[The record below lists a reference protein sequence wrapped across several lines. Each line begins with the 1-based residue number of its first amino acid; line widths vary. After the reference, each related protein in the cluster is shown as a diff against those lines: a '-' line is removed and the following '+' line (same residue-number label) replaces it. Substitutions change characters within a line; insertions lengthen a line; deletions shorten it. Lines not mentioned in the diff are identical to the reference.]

1 MSIQLGILLAL
12 LCALTTNLGF
22 LLKHRGACAAPDV
35 AMRHPL
41 RSAIGLYRSKWFAI
55 GMLVALGA
63 WILHVAALALAPLSL
78 VQAVISGGLVFLTV
92 LADRVFGFKIGN
104 RQWVGVGLTALG
116 LTLIA
121 VTIPTDGGAHSGYS
135 LAGMIAFEFGLLTV
149 GALLV
154 LSPRLGASHHHHG
167 VLLGMAA
174 GVLFGVSDVAIKALT
189 GSVGA
194 EGLVAGLASP
204 WLLTCLL
211 ASIVAFYASAR
222 GLQQGEAVPVITMTS
237 AAANV
242 SAITGGFVVF
252 GDPMPGDALGI
263 AVQSLAFVLV
273 IVAARLTPAPVR
285 AAEARHKPAAATAAA
300 TIPRRMPSIN
310 QLVSKGRKP
319 PQEEGRHP
327 GSEVRS
333 GAQEAQRCSPAAR
346 RVHPRLHRHPQEA
359 ELRAAQGRARPA
371 HQRDGGHLLHPGR
384 GPQPSGALRGAG
396 PRRPRQGPA
405 GRALQG
411 RARHARRRRR
421 E

>member
-12 LCALTTNLGF
+12 FCALTTNLGF

-35 AMRHPL
+35 TMRHPI
-41 RSAIGLYRSKWFAI
+41 RSAVGLYKSKWFAI

-92 LADRVFGFKIGN
+92 LADRVFGFKLGN
-104 RQWVGVGLTALG
+104 RQWWGVGLTALG

-121 VTIPTDGGAHSGYS
+121 VTLPTDGGAHSGYS

-174 GVLFGVSDVAIKALT
+174 GVMFGVSDVAIKALT
-189 GSVGA
+189 GSVA
-194 EGLVAGLASP
+194 DQGLVAGLASP

-211 ASIVAFYASAR
+211 ASAVAFYASAR

-242 SAITGGFVVF
+242 SAISGGFVVF

-263 AVQSLAFVLV
+263 VVQSLAFALV
-273 IVAARLTPAPVR
+273 IVAAWLTPAPMR
-285 AAEARHKPAAATAAA
+285 AAEAQPA
-300 TIPRRMPSIN
+300 
-310 QLVSKGRKP
+310 
-319 PQEEGRHP
+319 
-327 GSEVRS
+327 
-333 GAQEAQRCSPAAR
+333 
-346 RVHPRLHRHPQEA
+346 
-359 ELRAAQGRARPA
+359 
-371 HQRDGGHLLHPGR
+371 
-384 GPQPSGALRGAG
+384 
-396 PRRPRQGPA
+396 
-405 GRALQG
+405 
-411 RARHARRRRR
+411 
-421 E
+421 